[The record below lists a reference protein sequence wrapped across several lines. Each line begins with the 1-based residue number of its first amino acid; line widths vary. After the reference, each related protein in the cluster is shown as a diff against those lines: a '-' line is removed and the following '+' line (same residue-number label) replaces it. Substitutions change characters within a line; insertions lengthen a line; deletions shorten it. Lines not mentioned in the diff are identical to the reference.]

1 MVGRSAA
8 VNEAARGLTNP
19 TSDPRSSSVTNSDLL
34 EQPRFITV
42 ARLRRTIVTQRK
54 V

>member
-1 MVGRSAA
+1 M
-8 VNEAARGLTNP
+8 NEAARGLINP
-19 TSDPRSSSVTNSDLL
+19 ASDPRSSSVTISDVE

-42 ARLRRTIVTQRK
+42 ARMRRTIVTQRK